1 MIGSLFAGISGLS
14 ANSTAMT
21 VIGDNIANVNT
32 TAFKSNKSSFANVL
46 SQSLGGSA
54 TGGIG
59 RGVEFW
65 GVSPSWSQGS
75 IENTSNA
82 TDMAINGKGFFMVE
96 DDSGSAFYTR
106 AGEFSFNKD
115 GYLVNPDG
123 LYVQGY
129 SVSSIAA
136 DNTITLG
143 PIENINVPGESTAPP
158 QATTTSTLDINL
170 DAGAAENDT
179 YSSTQTIYDSLG
191 NAIPLTLTFTKT
203 AVANAWTAEVSVPP
217 GTVAAPVTDIGFVDT
232 AGVFSKTYALTFD
245 GSGNLLLPGTNPSI
259 TLTTLVNGADDIS
272 GTDAINWDL
281 FDSAG
286 TTNGDLTQY
295 AAASTTSFN
304 TQNGHAAGNLR
315 GVSVDE
321 SGYVIGA
328 YSNGQL
334 TPLYQ
339 VVLAD
344 FPSYFGLSKMGGNL
358 YVESRASGQAM
369 PGVPLTGSLG
379 SISPS
384 AIEMSNVD
392 LAQEFVKMITTQR
405 AFQANSRVITTSDE
419 ILQELISLKR

>member
-32 TAFKSNKSSFANVL
+32 TAFKSNKSSFANIL
-46 SQSLGGSA
+46 SQSLGGS
-54 TGGIG
+54 TTDGIG
-59 RGVEFW
+59 RGVEFK
-65 GVSPSWSQGS
+65 GATASWKTGS

-106 AGEFSFNKD
+106 AGEFSFDKD

-129 SVSSIAA
+129 TVSSVAA
-136 DNTITLG
+136 DGTANLG
-143 PIENINVPGESTAPP
+143 SIENINVPGESTAPP

-170 DAGAAENDT
+170 DAGAAVNDS
-179 YSSTQTIYDSLG
+179 YSSTQSVYDSLG
-191 NAIPLTLTFTKT
+191 NAIPLTLTFSKT
-203 AVANAWTAEVSVPP
+203 AANAWTASVSVPT
-217 GTVAAPVTDIGFVDT
+217 GTVTTPATDT
-232 AGVFSKTYALTFD
+232 AITNANLTFD
-245 GSGNLLLPGTNPSI
+245 SSGFLNTGSDPSI
-259 TLTTLVNGADDIS
+259 TLNNLVSGAADI
-272 GTDAINWDL
+272 TINWDL
-281 FDSAG
+281 FDTAG
-286 TTNGDLTQY
+286 ATNGDLTQY
-295 AAASTTSFN
+295 AAASTTNFN
-304 TQNGHAAGNLR
+304 TQNGYAAGNLR

-321 SGYVIGA
+321 NGYVTGS
-328 YSNGQL
+328 YTNGQL

-339 VVLAD
+339 VVLTD
-344 FPSYFGLSKMGGNL
+344 FPSYFGLSKMGNNL
-358 YVESRASGQAM
+358 YAESRASGQAM
-369 PGVPLTGSLG
+369 PGVPLSGSLG

-419 ILQELISLKR
+419 ILQELINLKR

>member
-75 IENTSNA
+75 IEDTSNA

-106 AGEFSFNKD
+106 AGEFSFDKD
-115 GYLVNPDG
+115 GSLVNPDG

-129 SVSSIAA
+129 TVSSIAA
-136 DNTITLG
+136 DDTVTLG

-170 DAGAAENDT
+170 DAGAAVNDT

-191 NAIPLTLTFTKT
+191 NGIPLTLTFTKT
-203 AVANAWTAEVSVPP
+203 ATNAWTADVSVPTGIVNDP
-217 GTVAAPVTDIGFVDT
+217 TTDISITNAD
-232 AGVFSKTYALTFD
+232 LTFD
-245 GSGNLLLPGTNPSI
+245 GSGNLLLPGVDPSI
-259 TLTTLVNGADDIS
+259 TLTNLNNGAADMS
-272 GTDAINWDL
+272 GINAINWDL

-286 TTNGDLTQY
+286 TTNGDLLQY
-295 AAASTTSFN
+295 AGASTTSFN
-304 TQNGHAAGNLR
+304 TQDGYAAGNLR

-321 SGYVIGA
+321 KGFVTGV

-339 VVLAD
+339 VVLAE

-358 YVESRASGQAM
+358 YAESRASGQAM
-369 PGVPLTGSLG
+369 TGVPLSGSLG